1 MVALMNCT
9 RTIEKLKSEQ
19 MPVNTFFFQTLDP
32 QLTIDAYE
40 DPEITIFNVCVL
52 ELQTKDKRSFT
63 KINHV

>member
-1 MVALMNCT
+1 MNCT

-40 DPEITIFNVCVL
+40 DEITMFNVCV
-52 ELQTKDKRSFT
+52 F
-63 KINHV
+63 